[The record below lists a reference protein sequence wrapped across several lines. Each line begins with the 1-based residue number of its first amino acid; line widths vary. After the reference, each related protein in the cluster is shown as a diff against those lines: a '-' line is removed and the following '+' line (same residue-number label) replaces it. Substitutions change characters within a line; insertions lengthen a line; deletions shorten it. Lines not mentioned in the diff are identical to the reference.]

1 MKKRRK
7 WFQWWMV
14 PLLICITGFVLFR
27 YVLLIGYVPT
37 VSMEPTLKKGSYLL
51 ASRVYSGLETGD
63 VIVFWHD
70 GKLLVK
76 RIAAVGG
83 ENINLKGLVYH
94 SGWAVPKREADL
106 ITVPEESFFVLGD
119 NVENSVDSRYW
130 EDMYVEESDVV
141 GKVISIS

>member
-1 MKKRRK
+1 M
-7 WFQWWMV
+7 
-14 PLLICITGFVLFR
+14 
-27 YVLLIGYVPT
+27 
-37 VSMEPTLKKGSYLL
+37 
-51 ASRVYSGLETGD
+51 ASRVYSSLETGD

-70 GKLLVK
+70 SKLLVK

-94 SGWAVPKREADL
+94 SGWAVPKREADV

-130 EDMYVEESDVV
+130 EDMFVKKSDVV
-141 GKVISIS
+141 GKVNY